1 MKKFTFPMLLATAMV
16 AASCSSDDVALDNNH
31 RNPENAIALSSED
44 SKIMSRAGFTGGD
57 TKIGVLF
64 ASTDGTNSKYSKTEA
79 SGAQDTKGGA
89 EDYSEVSFTDGNK
102 RYWDDCFGRDA
113 KLSVYAVAVPNKKTV
128 TLPIVAAAGWTDGA
142 ATTTFSWNVPT
153 NQSSTNIDE
162 LDLAYSNNIQETSWA
177 KKGIYKYKWGTSEG
191 YYMKTETEYGTESEG
206 RMTFQEKEDGSEAGK
221 FNRGHLIFKHSL
233 CWVTINLVEGA
244 GAGFDNASTE
254 DFKFPTSGANA
265 TLVGA
270 NQAGNFNLASG
281 SWTGVTSADIA
292 GLKDNSATKTAKT
305 TFTLEAMTLPGKV
318 LDEVVTDFVTF
329 TIDDNFYH
337 VSCED
342 IAEAIKAKAADL
354 ADGELK
360 TRLTS
365 FTTMTAGDHYTITI
379 NVGKKAIETV
389 SAEVVQWEKVD
400 AEYNA
405 SNDHI
410 SFTLRDDANG
420 INLGDGDAGKF
431 QIYRALDGTALSAI
445 PADEN
450 AYASYEWDVA
460 FTENTAP
467 TYVSGNTFKTDW
479 FWPSNASFYHFRT
492 VNPAT
497 TTSLDSGNKT
507 FTMTSGAQVDAKD
520 YQWGAP
526 YYSNASQNLY
536 YDTNKGYEFYK
547 DGTTRQLFKAI
558 GPTRSD
564 IHMLIQ
570 HMMSDV
576 NVVLSTT
583 TDGSAVDLTGA
594 EVTLL
599 YFSETGTVNMGNGL
613 VTPTTTTG
621 AIDYTAAMTSAGDN
635 KFTYRVVPQAL
646 KRGTGDKQM
655 VGIRIKT
662 SDNNQY
668 YLVADLSTLKVNAVT
683 NNGNNRYS
691 KDDVIDRWYPGYSYT
706 YNIKLKKT
714 GIEVVTAEIVN
725 WESVT
730 AAEKD
735 VTLESK
741 KSRR

>member
-1 MKKFTFPMLLATAMV
+1 MKKFTFPMLLATALV

-44 SKIMSRAGFTGGD
+44 SKITSRAGFTGAD

-64 ASTDGTNSKYSKTEA
+64 ASTNGTNSKYSKTEA
-79 SGAQDTKGGA
+79 SGAQDTKGGT
-89 EDYSEVSFTDGNK
+89 EDYSEVSFTDGNR

-113 KLSVYAVAVPNKKTV
+113 KLSVYAVAVPNKTSV
-128 TLPIVAAAGWTDGA
+128 TLPIVAAAGWTDGE

-153 NQSSTNIDE
+153 NQSSKNIDE
-162 LDLAYSNNIQETSWA
+162 LDLAYSNNIQQTSWA
-177 KKGIYKYKWGTSEG
+177 KKGIYKYRWGTSEG
-191 YYMKTETEYGTESEG
+191 YYMKSETEYSTESEG
-206 RMTFQEKEDGSEAGK
+206 RLAFQAKGDGSEAGK

-233 CWVTINLVEGA
+233 CWVTINLVEGT
-244 GAGFDNASTE
+244 GFDNSSAA
-254 DFKFPTSGANA
+254 DFKFPETGANA

-270 NQAGNFNLASG
+270 NHAGTFDLSNG
-281 SWTGVTSADIA
+281 SWTDVTSTDIA
-292 GLKDNSATKTAKT
+292 GLKDNSVTKAAKT
-305 TFTLEAMTLPGKV
+305 TFTVEAMTLPGKT
-318 LDEVVTDFVTF
+318 LDNVATDFVTF
-329 TIDDNFYH
+329 TIDGNFYH

-342 IAEAIKAKAADL
+342 IAEAIKTKAADL
-354 ADGELK
+354 ADGDLK

-379 NVGKKAIETV
+379 NVGKKEIDAI
-389 SAEVVQWEKVD
+389 SAEVIQWEKVD

-420 INLGDGDAGKF
+420 TNLGSGDAGKF

-445 PADEN
+445 PTDEN
-450 AYASYEWDVA
+450 AYAAYNWDVA
-460 FTENTAP
+460 FTEKTAP

-479 FWPSNASFYHFRT
+479 YWPNNMSFYHFRT
-492 VNPAT
+492 VNPTT
-497 TTSLDSGNKT
+497 TTSLNSGNKT
-507 FTMTSGAQVDAKD
+507 FTMTSGAQGDATD

-526 YYSNASQNLY
+526 YYADGSKKLY
-536 YDTNKGYEFYK
+536 YDATKGYEFYS

-558 GPTRSD
+558 GPTKSD

-583 TDGSAVDLTGA
+583 DDGSAVDLTNA

-599 YFSETGTVNMGNGL
+599 YFSATGTVNMGNGL

-621 AIDYTAAMTSAGDN
+621 AIDHTATMTSAGAN
-635 KFTYRVVPQAL
+635 KFTYRVVPQTL

-655 VGIRIKT
+655 VGISIKT
-662 SDNNQY
+662 KDNNLY
-668 YLVADLSTLKVNAVT
+668 YLVADLSTLKVKTVT
-683 NNGNNRYS
+683 DQGNNRYS
-691 KDDVIDRWYPGYSYT
+691 AEDTIDRWYPGYSYT

-714 GIEVVTAEIVN
+714 GIEIVTAEIVN
-725 WESVT
+725 WESIT

-741 KSRR
+741 KH